1 MKKLWNKIW
10 RNPIESV
17 GSDAFEDDQMVPKE
31 EMKKEEKKYRTMEE
45 YPLSKS
51 EREYM
56 EKQMEASMVRFTTIA
71 QQQEKKVEKKK
82 EEQKKN
88 TIKKRKQKIP
98 EQIKEYQ
105 ASGNPIEQKNVGKIV
120 MKDKRR
126 KDIPKH
132 KRAIQHTC
140 YVEKPHLKRPTTIPK
155 WIIKIKTHQEKA
167 KHYYQ
172 PKRGNAAKQR
182 RNFQKKI

>member
-1 MKKLWNKIW
+1 VINNK
-10 RNPIESV
+10 S
-17 GSDAFEDDQMVPKE
+17 
-31 EMKKEEKKYRTMEE
+31 
-45 YPLSKS
+45 
-51 EREYM
+51 
-56 EKQMEASMVRFTTIA
+56 
-71 QQQEKKVEKKK
+71 
-82 EEQKKN
+82 N

>member
-82 EEQKKN
+82 EKQQK
-88 TIKKRKQKIP
+88 
-98 EQIKEYQ
+98 
-105 ASGNPIEQKNVGKIV
+105 
-120 MKDKRR
+120 
-126 KDIPKH
+126 
-132 KRAIQHTC
+132 
-140 YVEKPHLKRPTTIPK
+140 
-155 WIIKIKTHQEKA
+155 
-167 KHYYQ
+167 
-172 PKRGNAAKQR
+172 
-182 RNFQKKI
+182 